1 MPKVRNAVHPEAE
14 NEDRISHSVQWWS
27 GSVQIATT
35 TAPPEGDSRD
45 TVFGKHAVMLALAT
59 RESRCVYRVD
69 NSAPHFHRLRRGD
82 FTFLPAGHRLY
93 SEYGGRTQH
102 MTVLLDS
109 DALRE
114 DVLRGDLRFPN
125 ELPAVVLKR
134 ADRGTQGLLAA
145 LESECSN
152 PQHADA
158 LYLSYLSHALLIHL
172 TRARDAARDN
182 RGTGPLTRFRIAR
195 LHEYIES
202 NLANRLTIH
211 ELAAVIDVSPAH
223 LARLF
228 REATATPLHRYV
240 MSRRLAK
247 ARDLLLRTDAPL
259 SEIALATGFSSQS
272 HLTSVFRRSTGHPP
286 MQFRRAGG
294 RR

>member
-1 MPKVRNAVHPEAE
+1 MSRTREAVGQAPA
-14 NEDRISHSVQWWS
+14 NDDRISHGVQWWS

-35 TAPPEGDSRD
+35 SAPPEGDSRD
-45 TVFGKHAVMLALAT
+45 TVFDKHAVMLALAT

-69 NSAPHFHRLRRGD
+69 NSAPRFHRLRRGD

-125 ELPAVVLKR
+125 ELAAVVLKR
-134 ADRGTQGLLAA
+134 ADQGTHGLLAA
-145 LESECSN
+145 LESECRN

-158 LYLSYLSHALLIHL
+158 LYLSYLSHALLVHL
-172 TRARDAARDN
+172 TRARDAT
-182 RGTGPLTRFRIAR
+182 RGTWSAGPLTRFRIAR

-211 ELAAVIDVSPAH
+211 ELSGVVDVSPAH

-228 REATATPLHRYV
+228 RETTATPLHRYV

>member
-1 MPKVRNAVHPEAE
+1 MSRTRKAIRQEPAND
-14 NEDRISHSVQWWS
+14 DRISHGVQWWS

-35 TAPPEGDSRD
+35 SAPPEGDSRD
-45 TVFGKHAVMLALAT
+45 TVFDKHAVMLALAT

-69 NSAPHFHRLRRGD
+69 NSAPQFHRLKRGD

-109 DALRE
+109 EALRE

-125 ELPAVVLKR
+125 ELSAVVLKR
-134 ADRGTQGLLAA
+134 ADQGTRGLLAA
-145 LESECSN
+145 LESECRN

-158 LYLSYLSHALLIHL
+158 LYLSYLSHALLVHL
-172 TRARDAARDN
+172 TRARDAT
-182 RGTGPLTRFRIAR
+182 RGTWSTGPLTRFRIAR

-211 ELAAVIDVSPAH
+211 ELAKVIDVSQAH

-228 REATATPLHRYV
+228 RETTATPLHRYV